1 METLTILNDVYVWR
15 GGFASKHLPKDAGFR
30 WDPANK
36 LWWTKDAEKAL
47 KLSGYA
53 DEHAMTRITSTVQKL
68 KEDIA
73 ASMATDADINIPS
86 PDGLEYLPYQKGG
99 IAFAQGREGTL
110 IADDM
115 GLGKTIQA
123 IGRINVDP
131 SIKRALIVCPASL
144 KINWKRETEKW
155 LTRPM
160 TVGIADSKTWP
171 ATDVVIINYDILTKN
186 PRVLAEVWDLV
197 CFDESHYIKNE
208 KAKRTKVATS
218 IRARVRLALTGT
230 PILNRPIEL
239 FTTLNW
245 LSPEAWGSFWAFARK
260 YAGAYQDRYGWHFD
274 GASNLDELQKQLRST
289 VMVRRLKA
297 DVLKELPAKRRQ
309 VVELVTNGSAKVV
322 TAERRAWEESEER
335 LADLQTQ
342 ADLARELGDEGSYR
356 EAVKELSTG
365 RLAAFTEMAKLRHDT
380 ALAKVDKCIEF
391 LSDALES
398 GGKIVVFAHH
408 LDVIE
413 ALRTGLVDH
422 KPVVVTGSTALD
434 ARQRAVDAFQT
445 DPGVKVFL
453 GNIKAAGV
461 GLTLTASSHVVF
473 VELDWTPGWVTQA
486 EDRCHRIGQTDSV
499 LVQHLVLDGSL
510 DSYLAKMLV
519 KKQEVA
525 EQALNGGAS
534 VDETIFDV
542 VSFKE
547 PEKKAAGY
555 VMTEDQIDAVMYAL
569 RALSSVCDGAAEK
582 DFAGFTAFDAKY
594 GHQLAALS
602 NLTQGQA
609 KAAGRMLMKYKRQ
622 LGQEII
628 NRIKGAT
635 HV

>member
-1 METLTILNDVYVWR
+1 METLTILNDVYVWK

-36 LWWTKDAEKAL
+36 LWWTKDAEKAM

-53 DEHAMTRITSTVQKL
+53 DDRTLARIMSAVQRL

-73 ASMATDADINIPS
+73 ASMATDADLDIPS
-86 PDGLEYLPYQKGG
+86 PEGLEYLPYQKGG
-99 IAFAQGREGTL
+99 IAFSQGREGTL
-110 IADDM
+110 IADEM

-144 KINWKRETEKW
+144 KINWKRELDKW

-171 ATDVVIINYDILTKN
+171 TGMNVVVINYDILTKC
-186 PRVLAEVWDLV
+186 PQVLAEEWDFV

-208 KAKRTKVATS
+208 KAKRTKVATA
-218 IRARVRLALTGT
+218 IKARSRMALTGT

-245 LSPEAWGSFWAFARK
+245 LDPSAWGSFWSFARK

-309 VVELVTNGSAKVV
+309 VVELVTNGAAKVV
-322 TAERRAWEESEER
+322 TAERKAWEASEER
-335 LADLQTQ
+335 MADLQTQ
-342 ADLARELGDEGSYR
+342 ADLAREMGDEAAYR
-356 EAVKELSTG
+356 EAVKELSSG
-365 RLAAFTEMAKLRHDT
+365 RLAAFAEMSKLRHET
-380 ALAKVDKCIEF
+380 ALAKVEKCIEF
-391 LSDALES
+391 LTDALEN

-413 ALRTGLVDH
+413 ALKAGLAAH
-422 KPVVVTGSTALD
+422 NPVVVTGSTKVED
-434 ARQRAVDAFQT
+434 RQRAVDAFQN
-445 DPGVKVFL
+445 DPSVKLFL

-473 VELDWTPGWVTQA
+473 VELDWTPGWVSQA

-510 DSYLAKMLV
+510 DAYLAKTLI

-525 EQALNGGAS
+525 EKALDGGAN

-547 PEKKAAGY
+547 PEKKSSGY

-582 DFAGFTAFDAKY
+582 DFAGFNAFDSKY
-594 GHQLAALS
+594 GKQLATLPV
-602 NLTQGQA
+602 LTQGQA

-622 LGQEII
+622 LGEEVIS
-628 NRIKGAT
+628 RIKGRG
-635 HV
+635 

>member
-15 GGFASKHLPKDAGFR
+15 GGFASKNLPKDAGFR

-53 DEHAMTRITSTVQKL
+53 DEPTLARITDTVQKL

-73 ASMATDADINIPS
+73 ASMATDAEIDIPS

-123 IGRINVDP
+123 IGRINVDQ
-131 SIKRALIVCPASL
+131 SIKRALVVCPASL
-144 KINWKRETEKW
+144 KINWKRELDKW

-160 TVGIADSKTWP
+160 TVGIADAKTWP
-171 ATDVVIINYDILTKN
+171 EADIAVVNYDILSKC
-186 PRVLAEVWDLV
+186 PQVLAEVWDLV
-197 CFDESHYIKNE
+197 CFDESHYIKNDR
-208 KAKRTKVATS
+208 AKRTKVATAIKS
-218 IRARVRLALTGT
+218 RVRLALTGT

-245 LSPEAWGSFWAFARK
+245 LDPSAWGSFWSFARK

-322 TAERRAWEESEER
+322 TAERKAWEESEER

-342 ADLARELGDEGSYR
+342 ADLARGLGDEESYR
-356 EAVKELSTG
+356 AAVKELSAG

-391 LSDALES
+391 LADALET
-398 GGKIVVFAHH
+398 GNKIVVFAHH
-408 LDVIE
+408 IDVIE
-413 ALRTGLVDH
+413 ALRAGLVNH
-422 KPVVVTGSTALD
+422 SPVVVTGSTALD
-434 ARQRAVDAFQT
+434 ARQRAVDAFQA
-445 DPGVKVFL
+445 DPSVKLFL

-461 GLTLTASSHVVF
+461 GLTLTAASHVVF

-510 DSYLAKMLV
+510 DAYLAKTLV

-547 PEKKAAGY
+547 PEKKSSGY

-582 DFAGFTAFDAKY
+582 DFAGFNAFDSKY
-594 GHQLAALS
+594 GKALAALPV
-602 NLTQGQA
+602 LTQGQA

-622 LGQEII
+622 LGEEVIS
-628 NRIKGAT
+628 RIKGRG
-635 HV
+635 